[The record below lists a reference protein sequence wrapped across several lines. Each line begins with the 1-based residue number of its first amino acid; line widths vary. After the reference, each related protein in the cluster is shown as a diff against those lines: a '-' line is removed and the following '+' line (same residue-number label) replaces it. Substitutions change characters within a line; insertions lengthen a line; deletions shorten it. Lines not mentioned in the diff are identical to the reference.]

1 MGTCADAVEVADM
14 DERSWEVLNATVVGY
29 IRNASP
35 IGSRAV
41 NRQFGLNY
49 SPATIRNVMADLEE
63 TGYLM
68 HPHTSAGRVPTP
80 KGFRYFVDNTR
91 FPGLESESAD
101 QLSHLL
107 DAVLADTASPDLLS
121 VLSSVINLVSRMTR
135 STGILLGTGTNL
147 EECLLSLDLV
157 QISPRHVLMV
167 VITESGS
174 LLKKT
179 LLIPEDVDIQ
189 EVISMGQELSRR
201 ARHKTLLQVRSEIIS
216 ELEALG
222 RSLLD
227 VFNQLTS
234 LSPEPDVRVFCT
246 SYFAEVPEFKNAN
259 TLREIM
265 EVFEEQSALYRIFEE
280 LLTEDQMALRI
291 GNEIP
296 VRALEPCTLISI
308 PLRSG
313 NVWLGSI
320 GLVGP
325 IRMQYDQVIPIMM
338 YLSDRLN
345 LWIDEVMP
353 PTSHI
358 NS

>member
-1 MGTCADAVEVADM
+1 M

-91 FPGLESESAD
+91 FPGLEAESAD

-121 VLSSVINLVSRMTR
+121 VLSTVINLVSRMTR
-135 STGILLGTGTNL
+135 STGILLGTGTNI
-147 EECLLSLDLV
+147 EERLLSLDLV

-167 VITESGS
+167 IITETGS

-179 LLIPEDVDIQ
+179 LLIPENVDIM
-189 EVISMGQELSRR
+189 EVIAMGHEFSRK
-201 ARHKTLLQVRSEIIS
+201 ARNKTLLEVRDEINSEI
-216 ELEALG
+216 EKLG

-227 VFNQLTS
+227 VFTQLTS
-234 LSPEPDVRVFCT
+234 LAPVPDVRVFCT

-296 VRALEPCTLISI
+296 VRALEPCTLIAI

-325 IRMQYDQVIPIMM
+325 IRMNYDQVIPIMM

-353 PTSHI
+353 PNT
-358 NS
+358 NPGP